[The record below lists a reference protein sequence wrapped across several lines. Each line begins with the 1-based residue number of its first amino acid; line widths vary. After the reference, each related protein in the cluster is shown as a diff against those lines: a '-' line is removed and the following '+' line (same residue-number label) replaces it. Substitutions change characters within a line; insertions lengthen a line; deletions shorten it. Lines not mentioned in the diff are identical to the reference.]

1 MDQRMIKKRKK
12 MLIAAV
18 AGYVAASMVVLYVR
32 SRLRSKR
39 IPVNYGP
46 IEERDRTRI
55 DYLNKKIWQDDTTC
69 TKTLRLKRALFFQLC
84 EVLRERSLLRD
95 TIHVCIEEQVA
106 MFLNTVGHNLR
117 NSINCIG
124 AIDGTH
130 IRASVSKMMEPT
142 FRGRKSFPTQNVMAA
157 VDFDLRFTSVLA
169 GWEGT
174 THDAVVLADALKR
187 QNGLHVPQGKY
198 YLVDSGYGA
207 KPGFMP
213 PFRGVR
219 YHLNEWGNN
228 PPEDSRELFNLRHS
242 SLRANKGDAH
252 YLNTPLEHY
261 HEMATIFGNS
271 MATGDYAKGA
281 NDPLATDVMDVT
293 SSETSRDT
301 TNTEAIEEGQTSE
314 NIRGESSGTK
324 PSKKAKISADDDIL
338 SVMTSGLNK
347 IGNAIEKAFAPEPEI
362 PEDLLDHL
370 MALPG
375 FEETHLYHYYAHL
388 CDRPAIACAF
398 NRLGFS
404 GKIIWVTKY
413 ICEHN
418 L

>member
-1 MDQRMIKKRKK
+1 MIKERKK

-18 AGYVAASMVVLYVR
+18 AGYVAASMLVLYVR

-39 IPVNYGP
+39 IPVTYGP

-69 TKTLRLKRALFFQLC
+69 MKTLRLKRAPFFQLC

-117 NSINCIG
+117 NSIVGTNFTRSGETVSRYFRLVLHAIGELRNELIRPPSLETPTKIAGSPRFFPYFQNCIG

-130 IRASVSKMMEPT
+130 IRASVSKMMESA
-142 FRGRKSFPTQNVMAA
+142 FRDRKSFPTQNVMAA
-157 VDFDLRFTSVLA
+157 VDFDLRFTYVLA

-242 SLRANKGDAH
+242 SLRVSVERAFGSLKRRFKILDDA
-252 YLNTPLEHY
+252 TPHFSY
-261 HEMATIFGNS
+261 
-271 MATGDYAKGA
+271 
-281 NDPLATDVMDVT
+281 
-293 SSETSRDT
+293 ET
-301 TNTEAIEEGQTSE
+301 QV
-314 NIRGESSGTK
+314 
-324 PSKKAKISADDDIL
+324 DI
-338 SVMTSGLNK
+338 V
-347 IGNAIEKAFAPEPEI
+347 
-362 PEDLLDHL
+362 
-370 MALPG
+370 
-375 FEETHLYHYYAHL
+375 
-388 CDRPAIACAF
+388 IACCILQNWVLSKGTDRFILPEYNWTPNPHRTAREQAQE
-398 NRLGFS
+398 NRAMVD
-404 GKIIWVTKY
+404 KRQTIADKM
-413 ICEHN
+413 
-418 L
+418 